1 MKKFIDI
8 FIKPINLEEAN
19 NIISTAKDFGYSI
32 IGFIEDENANKVV
45 DICKSLNMEYVIRSN
60 KYSPKR
66 IEKIIYTYEFTN
78 KKETINFI
86 KRYRID
92 VVSVNI
98 DKIYE
103 IDKELINFLSQRK
116 TRLEF
121 FYSEFLKLNFS
132 ELLHVLPK
140 FKEIMTICL
149 KKDLPPFISSGARS
163 KVDIRAP
170 REILS
175 FLKCIN
181 VENVDKIMTKENL
194 SNLFLYETI

>member
-32 IGFIEDENANKVV
+32 IGFIEDENVNKVI
-45 DICKSLNMEYVIRSN
+45 DTCKSLNMEYVIRSN

-86 KRYRID
+86 KRYRIN

-149 KKDLPPFISSGARS
+149 KKDLTPFISSGARS

-181 VENVDKIMTKENL
+181 VENVNKIMTKENL

>member
-32 IGFIEDENANKVV
+32 IGFIEDENVNKIV

-60 KYSPKR
+60 KYSPKK

-149 KKDLPPFISSGARS
+149 KKDLTPFISSGARS

>member
-32 IGFIEDENANKVV
+32 IGFIEDENVNKVI

-140 FKEIMTICL
+140 FKEIMAICL
-149 KKDLPPFISSGARS
+149 KKDLTPFISSGARS

-181 VENVDKIMTKENL
+181 VENVDKITTKENL